1 MTHLCTGEEQ
11 RTHQLVGQELA
22 KAFTAGLPPEMSQS
36 FMRRGFL
43 TYLDEAA
50 EDHDL
55 DNATTEINEIPND

>member
-1 MTHLCTGEEQ
+1 
-11 RTHQLVGQELA
+11 
-22 KAFTAGLPPEMSQS
+22 MSQS